1 MVKYRVTVLKE
12 LPNWSVGETYGD
24 ISEDVVDRPWSW
36 LVDRGGKNVAELV
49 CISKDHPDFVSL
61 EVDKGSA
68 ISTLCP
74 KCSCSNMFFRHKE
87 SSRCDD
93 GVRYEYATI
102 VMVCSECG
110 TEKELYT
117 LCTGSQVYR
126 W

>member
-24 ISEDVVDRPWSW
+24 ISEDVVERPWSW